1 MLEVPDEFFNGE
13 DGSCL
18 EAGDMDDSKEETDG
32 HTLESNN
39 NNEFHRRFSPRLRGY
54 ESTCHGVKRGYV
66 GQAIDTYHC
75 AMTCMLSESLCVP
88 GGLTDAVS
96 IYTICGEFAVPC

>member
-1 MLEVPDEFFNGE
+1 MLEVPDEIFNGE

-39 NNEFHRRFSPRLRGY
+39 DYVCHRCSFPRLRGY
-54 ESTCHGVKRGYV
+54 ESTCHGVKCGYV
-66 GQAIDTYHC
+66 GQAIDKYHC
-75 AMTCMLSESLCVP
+75 AMSWYAIWVTVCP
-88 GGLTDAVS
+88 R
-96 IYTICGEFAVPC
+96 